1 MGDKMN
7 NISKLEFISELS
19 DISAQSNYKN
29 GICLFLGDGADVSSG
44 GKLFSELKKESVS
57 FIRNQRIHSFESS
70 ERIDEEFDTLIQSV
84 DEQTRCNIVQYI
96 INNSNEWLPS
106 DGYKLLVLLAKE
118 NCISSVITTNFAN
131 LLETTQELMRMDAFQ
146 IFTPATAIPAQYFM
160 ESKHKKAIYLKM
172 HGDID
177 GKLITHLTSSEIQI
191 KSYQDEFVKLF
202 EYLITNETIVFLGYS
217 GWDTEIAKL
226 FEDNITKIKNIYWCN
241 IKKPDE
247 NAPLIKIFRKHN
259 ISIKYINYNFD
270 KTLQVVAAEFF
281 KDRTLFHVDSIFIWA
296 LVKSKVQKIQLDF
309 LNNIKLE
316 TKGLKPILR
325 TKISIFDNFIIDNTR
340 NFCIITG
347 NSGVGK
353 SFLMAQ
359 LCEQFNSNEQI
370 WTVPLNAMTTY
381 SNNLLDYIVK
391 KLGYASK
398 DPYTVLYQFSQWACE
413 QNKIFI
419 FIIDNLGNRIG
430 TYKEIASLL
439 NKLIE
444 LSYVIRNYSN
454 VKFIVTLRTSIWNNI
469 YNLLDINYL
478 NSIIWN
484 EDKDVNYAVK
494 LDSFDQYEVQRASIN
509 LLSITK
515 ENHISNDILELI
527 KEPSLYGLIQRNI
540 FVLDNI
546 GELNIYN
553 VFEKT
558 FFQGITKTF
567 LEKLAYSLLCNYV
580 KTYVPSKLSDEAIAY
595 LTNDEKLF
603 NILSIEEKKI
613 EFKNDMILECCLSS
627 FFTTTTYIDVFLQFS
642 NSFEPD
648 YLNNSLPVPLYNGIL
663 RYLGICCKDFSKI
676 IELLYILLTDYDA
689 PSKYVTKFVNDV
701 LRYMALYN
709 AKEYLNN
716 ICNFDIH
723 YKEFTKLL
731 TYFIHSVGF
740 MKDDYAYPLLIFL
753 RNSSSES
760 YKLECNALINDR
772 FTLGIRKSSSA
783 KEGMDYFTKYKNN
796 ILFENNPI
804 MSLFSLLWVMGRIGR
819 DNIFDD
825 IYQVIATLVLNEIAA
840 LKFEL
845 NEDSVKCIK
854 NVFLK
859 NAYFIFFNA
868 DETLEEQYSNYPSKS
883 KMVPILNRVQNKEDL
898 SPKDISTICSLI
910 NHFGEPIEF
919 FVCNIIFIYMA
930 VYDFDYALKN
940 LDLLYNSF
948 SGNTSVYEL
957 DFYSSALFLSC
968 YIVNPINRDIY
979 LKRYNKMLADFEMK
993 VFISP
998 SLERL
1003 SSCRKFEDK
1012 FDIEFEDGF
1021 NILTDYTYTAPMCNY
1036 IVKSNNQSIESYLGV
1051 FWHLLDIL
1059 NQNGMYDE
1067 ILHIIKAIN
1076 QMSVNW
1082 PAEALEAL
1090 NKFNQCNHPIIR
1102 KAIIRTLM
1110 ENYLR
1115 YPNLVTQ
1122 YLNRSGEAYSDD
1134 ELLQIYSATQS
1145 QIENRTLEQLQWARI
1160 IYYIKEYLN
1169 PKILE
1174 DLLKIFNSA
1183 ITLNE
1188 VIILLI
1194 QNLIQ

>member
-1 MGDKMN
+1 MD

-19 DISAQSNYKN
+19 DISTQKNHKN
-29 GICLFLGDGADVSSG
+29 GICLFLGAGADVSSG

-57 FIRNQRIHSFESS
+57 FIRNQKIHFYESI
-70 ERIDEEFDTLIQSV
+70 ERIDEEFDTLMQSS
-84 DEQTRCNIVQYI
+84 DERTRCNIVQYI
-96 INNSNEWLPS
+96 INSSNEWLPS

-131 LLETTQELMRMDAFQ
+131 LLETTQELMGMEAFQ
-146 IFTPATAIPAQYFM
+146 IFTPATAIPARYFM
-160 ESKHKKAIYLKM
+160 ESKHKKPIYLKM

-177 GKLITHLTSSEIQI
+177 GKLITHLTSSEIRN
-191 KSYQDEFVKLF
+191 KPYQDEFVKLF
-202 EYLITNETIVFLGYS
+202 EYLITNETIIFLGYS
-217 GWDTEIAKL
+217 GWDTKIAKL
-226 FEDNITKIKNIYWCN
+226 FENNLLKTKNIYWCN
-241 IKKPDE
+241 IQKPDE
-247 NAPLIKIFRKHN
+247 NAPLIKVFRKHN
-259 ISIKYINYNFD
+259 INIKYINYNFD
-270 KTLQVVAAEFF
+270 KTLQVIAAEFF

-309 LNNIKLE
+309 LKNIKSE
-316 TKGLKPILR
+316 TKELKVILR
-325 TKISIFDNFIIDNTR
+325 TKISIFDNYIIDNTK

-353 SFLMAQ
+353 SLLMAQ
-359 LCEQFNSNEQI
+359 LCDQFNSNEQI

-413 QNKIFI
+413 QNKTFI
-419 FIIDNLGNRIG
+419 LIIDNLGNRVG
-430 TYKEIASLL
+430 KYKEIAALL
-439 NKLIE
+439 NKVIE
-444 LSYVIRNYSN
+444 LSYVIRNYPN
-454 VKFIVTLRTSIWNNI
+454 VKFIVTLRTNIWNNI

-484 EDKDVNYAVK
+484 GNEDLNYAIK
-494 LDSFDQYEVQRASIN
+494 LGAFDKYEVERARTN
-509 LLSITK
+509 LLSKTQ
-515 ENHISNDILELI
+515 ESYISNDILELI
-527 KEPSLYGLIQRNI
+527 EEPSLYGLIQRNI

-546 GELNIYN
+546 RELNIYN

-558 FFQGITKTF
+558 FFQGITKNF

-580 KTYVPSKLSDEAIAY
+580 EAYIPSKLSDEAIAY
-595 LTNDEKLF
+595 LINDESLF
-603 NILSIEEKKI
+603 NILSIEEEKI
-613 EFKNDMILECCLSS
+613 EFKNDMILECCLAS
-627 FFTTTTYIDVFLQFS
+627 FFTTTSYIDTFLQFS
-642 NSFEPD
+642 NCFENN
-648 YLNNSLPVPLYNGIL
+648 YLNNNLPLPLYNGIL
-663 RYLGICCKDFSKI
+663 RYLGIYCKDFSKV
-676 IELLYILLTDYDA
+676 IELLYILLTNYNTT
-689 PSKYVTKFVNDV
+689 KFVKKFVNDV
-701 LRYMALYN
+701 FRYMALYN

-723 YKEFTKLL
+723 TKEFTKFLL
-731 TYFIHSVGF
+731 YIIHSVGF
-740 MKDDYAYPLLIFL
+740 MKDEHAYPLLLFL
-753 RNSSSES
+753 RNNSES
-760 YKLECNALINDR
+760 YRLECNALINDR
-772 FTLGIRKSSSA
+772 FTLGIRECSNA
-783 KEGMDYFTKYKNN
+783 NECTAYFIKYKNN
-796 ILFENNPI
+796 ILFEDDST
-804 MSLFSLLWVMGRIGR
+804 MSLFSLLWVMGRIGK
-819 DNIFDD
+819 DNTFVD
-825 IYQVIATLVLNEIAA
+825 IYQVIATLIFNEIAT
-840 LKFEL
+840 LKFDL
-845 NEDSVKCIK
+845 NEDSLKNIK
-854 NVFLK
+854 NIFLE

-868 DETLEEQYSNYPSKS
+868 DDTLEEQCYKYPQKS
-883 KMVPILNRVQNKEDL
+883 RMIPILKRVQNKEDL
-898 SPKDISTICSLI
+898 SSKDISTICSLI
-910 NHFGEPIEF
+910 NHFGEPLEF
-919 FVCNIIFIYMA
+919 FVCNIMFSYMA
-930 VYDFDYALKN
+930 VHDFNYALKN

-948 SGNTSVYEL
+948 NENSSVMEL

-968 YIVNPINRDIY
+968 YIDNPINREVY
-979 LKRYNKMLADFEMK
+979 LERYKKMLADYEMK

-998 SLERL
+998 SMERL

-1021 NILTDYTYTAPMCNY
+1021 NILTDYTYTAPMYNY
-1036 IVKSNNQSIESYLGV
+1036 IVKSNNQSIDIYLEV

-1067 ILHIIKAIN
+1067 VLHIVKAIN

-1090 NKFNQCNHPIIR
+1090 NKFRQYNHPIIR
-1102 KAIIRTLM
+1102 KAIIRTLK

-1115 YPNLVTQ
+1115 YPNLVVQ
-1122 YLNRSGEAYSDD
+1122 YLNQSGDAYSDD

-1174 DLLKIFNSA
+1174 NLLKIFGSA
-1183 ITLNE
+1183 MTLKE

-1194 QNLIQ
+1194 QGII

>member
-1 MGDKMN
+1 MN

-19 DISAQSNYKN
+19 DISAQNNNKN
-29 GICLFLGDGADVSSG
+29 GICLFLGAGADVSSG

-57 FIRNQRIHSFESS
+57 FIRNQRIHFFESS
-70 ERIDEEFDTLIQSV
+70 ERIDEEFDKLIQST

-96 INNSNEWLPS
+96 INNSKEWTPS
-106 DGYKLLVLLAKE
+106 DGYKLLILLAKE

-177 GKLITHLTSSEIQI
+177 GKLITHLTSSEIEN

-217 GWDTEIAKL
+217 GWDTKIAEL
-226 FEDNITKIKNIYWCN
+226 FENTTSKIRNVYWCN
-241 IKKPDE
+241 IQKPDE
-247 NAPLIKIFRKHN
+247 NAPLIKTFRKHN
-259 ISIKYINYNFD
+259 INIKYINYNFD
-270 KTLQVVAAEFF
+270 KVLQIIAAEFF

-309 LNNIKLE
+309 LNNVKSE
-316 TKGLKPILR
+316 TEGLRTILR

-359 LCEQFNSNEQI
+359 LCDQFSNNEQI

-398 DPYTVLYQFSQWACE
+398 DPNTVLYQFAQWAYE
-413 QNKIFI
+413 QNKTFI

-430 TYKEIASLL
+430 TYKEIATLL

-444 LSYVIRNYSN
+444 LSHIIRNYSN
-454 VKFIVTLRTSIWNNI
+454 VKFIVTLRTHIWNNI

-484 EDKDVNYAVK
+484 EGKDINHAVK
-494 LDSFDQYEVQRASIN
+494 LSSFDEYEVKQAKIN
-509 LLSITK
+509 LLSRRQ
-515 ENHISNDILELI
+515 ESRISNDILELI
-527 KEPSLYGLIQRNI
+527 QEPSLYGLIQRNI
-540 FVLDNI
+540 IVLDNMD
-546 GELNIYN
+546 ELNIYN

-567 LEKLAYSLLCNYV
+567 LEKLAYSLLCDYAEAYV
-580 KTYVPSKLSDEAIAY
+580 SYKLSDEAIVY
-595 LTNDEKLF
+595 LSNDENLF
-603 NILSIEEKKI
+603 NILSIEEEKI
-613 EFKNDMILECCLSS
+613 EFKNDMILECCLAS
-627 FFTTTTYIDVFLQFS
+627 FFTTTSYIDIFLQFS
-642 NSFEPD
+642 NSFEHN
-648 YLNNSLPVPLYNGIL
+648 YLNNSLPLPLYNGIL
-663 RYLGICCKDFSKI
+663 RYLGINCKDFSKV
-676 IELLYILLTDYDA
+676 IELLYILLTNCNT
-689 PSKYVTKFVNDV
+689 PSKYMAKFTND
-701 LRYMALYN
+701 LFRYMALYN
-709 AKEYLNN
+709 AEEYTNN
-716 ICNFDIH
+716 ISNFDIH
-723 YKEFTKLL
+723 FEEFKKLL
-731 TYFIHSVGF
+731 PYFIHSIGF
-740 MKDDYAYPLLIFL
+740 MNDEYAYQLLIFL
-753 RNSSSES
+753 RNNSNET

-772 FTLGIRKSSSA
+772 FTMGIRKCSSS
-783 KEGMDYFTKYKNN
+783 KECVNYFIKYKNN
-796 ILFENNPI
+796 ILFENNSI
-804 MSLFSLLWVMGRIGR
+804 KSLFSLLWIMGRIGK
-819 DNIFDD
+819 DNISDD
-825 IYQVIATLVLNEIAA
+825 WYQVIATLVFNEITA
-840 LKFEL
+840 LEFKL
-845 NEDSVKCIK
+845 NDNSVKCIK
-854 NVFLK
+854 DIFLK

-868 DETLEEQYSNYPSKS
+868 DETLEKQYSKYPSKS
-883 KMVPILNRVQNKEDL
+883 RMISILNRVQNKEDL
-898 SPKDISTICSLI
+898 LPDDISTICSLI
-910 NHFGEPIEF
+910 DHFGEPIEF
-919 FVCNIIFIYMA
+919 FVCNLIFIYMA
-930 VYDFDYALKN
+930 VYDFNYALKN

-948 SGNTSVYEL
+948 NENTSVLEL

-968 YIVNPINRDIY
+968 YIVDPINRELY
-979 LKRYNKMLADFEMK
+979 LERYNKMLTDFEMK

-998 SLERL
+998 SMERL

-1021 NILTDYTYTAPMCNY
+1021 NILTDYTYTAPMYNY
-1036 IVKSNNQSIESYLGV
+1036 IVKSNTQSIDIYLGV
-1051 FWHLLDIL
+1051 FWRLLDIL

-1067 ILHIIKAIN
+1067 ILRIVKAIN

-1082 PAEALEAL
+1082 PTEALEAL
-1090 NKFNQCNHPIIR
+1090 NKFSQYNHPIIR
-1102 KAIIRTLM
+1102 KGIIRTLM

-1115 YPNLVTQ
+1115 YPNLVEQ
-1122 YLNRSGEAYSDD
+1122 YLSRSGEAYSDD

-1160 IYYIKEYLN
+1160 IYYIKEYLD
-1169 PKILE
+1169 PQILE

-1183 ITLNE
+1183 ITLDE
-1188 VIILLI
+1188 VIKLLI
-1194 QNLIQ
+1194 QKII